1 MKPRPYQVEAVDAVF
16 ADARKYPQDNLQI
29 AMPTGTGKS
38 VVIAEIAKR
47 VADKGGRVLVLAR
60 SRELLVQN
68 NSRFTQIDPKGL
80 KRAGVYSAGLG
91 LRQTE
96 EQVTFAGVQSVYK
109 RAAEFGHID
118 AIVVDESHQISSDKD
133 SQYQQLI
140 RGLREI
146 NSGCRFIGLTA
157 TPYRLD
163 GGINYGGKN
172 TLFDRLSYNT
182 PLSLMF
188 DEGYLTKP
196 ITLPTSQVDLTGVRK
211 TAGEYNKG
219 EMQSAMLDYWVK
231 GNKTLEILQAANEKD
246 CKSVVVYCSGIA
258 HAELVHHELL
268 QLGETSVCVTGET
281 LPIIRAT
288 SLDLF
293 ANRKK
298 RWIINVDVL
307 TTGWDAP
314 NVDCVVMAR
323 ATASAGLFLQIV
335 GRGTRLYPKKDQF
348 YVIDMG
354 QNIERH
360 GAIDSDTYGY
370 DTIKDPQTGEGEVP
384 KKVCPKCFEIV
395 HAAAKVCP
403 KCGLD
408 FPERVKDLSSSSQSI
423 TVKTTKHRVITEAY
437 KVWAGKEIEKDG
449 KKTKKPNTLLVQY
462 KLAVDEEAEIG
473 QKKRWAREWV
483 CFDHKGYAKEK
494 ADKWWN
500 QRSNTQ
506 PPSSVEEAL
515 ILIDAGALAQTIE
528 LSIRPDGKFERITNY
543 VVGDKPEQGEMEELP
558 F

>member
-1 MKPRPYQVEAVDAVF
+1 MKPRPYQSEAVDAVF
-16 ADARKYPQDNLQI
+16 ADARKYPTDNLQI

-60 SRELLVQN
+60 SKELLVQN
-68 NSRFTQIDPKGL
+68 NERYCQIDPDGL
-80 KRAGVYSAGLG
+80 KRCGVYSAGLG
-91 LRQTE
+91 VRQTSQ
-96 EQVTFAGVQSVYK
+96 QVTFAGVQSVYK

-118 AIVVDESHQISSDKD
+118 AVVVDESHQISNDKD

-146 NSGCRFIGLTA
+146 NQNCRFIGLTA

-163 GGINYGGKN
+163 GGINYGGKS

-196 ITLPTSQVDLTGVRK
+196 VTLPTSQVDLTGVRK
-211 TAGEYNKG
+211 TRGDYDKAQ
-219 EMQSAMLDYWVK
+219 MQSAMLNYWVK
-231 GNKTLEILQAANEKD
+231 GNKTLEIKQAADAKD
-246 CKSVVVYCSGIA
+246 CKSIVVYCAGIA
-258 HAELVHHELL
+258 HAELVHQELL
-268 QLGETSVCVTGET
+268 QLGETSVIITGET
-281 LPIIRAT
+281 LPLLRSV

-335 GRGTRLYPKKDQF
+335 GRGTRLYPKKEQF

-395 HAAAKVCP
+395 HAAAKTCP
-403 KCGLD
+403 KCGLL
-408 FPERVKDLSSSSQSI
+408 FPERTKDLSSTSESI
-423 TVKTTKHRVITEAY
+423 TVKTTKHRVVTEAY
-437 KVWAGKEIEKDG
+437 KAWAGKEIEKDG
-449 KKTKKPNTLLVQY
+449 KTIKKPDTLLVQY
-462 KLAVDEEAEIG
+462 KLAVDEDAEIG
-473 QKKRWAREWV
+473 KKKRWAREWV
-483 CFDHKGYAKEK
+483 CFDHTGYAKEK

-500 QRSNTQ
+500 QRSHAQ
-506 PPSSVEEAL
+506 PPSSVQEAL
-515 ILIDAGALAQTIE
+515 VLIDAGALAQTIE
-528 LSIRPDGKFERITNY
+528 VSIRPDGKFERITNY
-543 VVGDKPEQGEMEELP
+543 VIGDKPEQDQIEELP